1 VNRGQQG
8 QTPSQ
13 TVGPYFTMRLSGEG
27 ENVLIT
33 ESTVGERIRIEGT
46 VTDGD
51 GKPVE
56 DALLEIWQA
65 DADGHYVHP
74 DDRWPL
80 APGGFTGFG
89 RAASGFADGAYRF
102 DTVKPGSV
110 ASAYGSLQAPH
121 LAVIVQA
128 RGMLNA
134 LYTRIYFSDEQ
145 AANAS
150 DRVLASVPEDR
161 RSTLIARL
169 IDDAGPTSTYR
180 FDIHLQGDAE
190 TVFFDV

>member
-1 VNRGQQG
+1 
-8 QTPSQ
+8 
-13 TVGPYFTMRLSGEG
+13 MRLSGEG

-89 RAASGFADGAYRF
+89 RAASSFADGAYRF
-102 DTVKPGSV
+102 DTVKPGRV
-110 ASAYGSLQAPH
+110 ESADGVVQAPH

-134 LYTRIYFSDEQ
+134 LFTRIYFSDE
-145 AANAS
+145 ATANAS
-150 DRVLASVPEDR
+150 DPVFASVPEDR
-161 RSTLIARL
+161 RATLIARL

-180 FDIHLQGDAE
+180 FNIRLQGEAE